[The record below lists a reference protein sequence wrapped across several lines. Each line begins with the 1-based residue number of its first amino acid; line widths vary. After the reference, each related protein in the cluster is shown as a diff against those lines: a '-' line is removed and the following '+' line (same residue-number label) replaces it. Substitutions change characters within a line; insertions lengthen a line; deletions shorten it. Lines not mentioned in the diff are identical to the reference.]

1 MPRFPPLVVSIDDE
15 SMMKMEICDDSETQ
29 TFLTLTPTVLSCL
42 RNRSVPQRPRNW
54 HTNYIPFPFL
64 RNALDVLGT
73 NTRKRWVKIL
83 SCYPFTSNKISDV
96 LKREWFIFP
105 HSTQSVRLHQSFLC
119 HNLLFYEPSLNV
131 NHQRMCY
138 FAQSGSCLQTAVSE
152 TGIGMVG
159 WLRRV
164 SWNITWCLENLRER
178 WGCSK
183 FVFRFS
189 CLKLMVLNLEVSN
202 YTLLWTSPNWLADI
216 KAKIDTNK

>member
-1 MPRFPPLVVSIDDE
+1 M
-15 SMMKMEICDDSETQ
+15 
-29 TFLTLTPTVLSCL
+29 
-42 RNRSVPQRPRNW
+42 
-54 HTNYIPFPFL
+54 
-64 RNALDVLGT
+64 
-73 NTRKRWVKIL
+73 TRKRKRSSHSHQQFCPAYVTDQCPNAHEIDTQIIFP
-83 SCYPFTSNKISDV
+83 SPFYATPLTYWELTRENDEWKYFLAIPLRRTKSV
-96 LKREWFIFP
+96 MFWREWFIFP

-131 NHQRMCY
+131 NHQRMCN